1 VSDVFAY
8 VRDSLPP
15 PPARVLEVGAG
26 EGELALA
33 LAGAGYDVLAIDPAA
48 TAPPVQPVALL
59 ELSEPDASFDAAVA
73 CVSLHHVE
81 PLEESCAR
89 LADVVRPG
97 GRLIV
102 DEFDIDQF
110 DEPAA
115 QWWIDRRT
123 GGDHEPGTAAAVIE
137 RLRDHIHPVS
147 RLVAELEA
155 FFDLEQ
161 PLRGAYLY
169 RWSMP
174 DGLEPA
180 EREAIASGAIPATGI
195 RFTATRRPIRR
206 SAAHGS

>member
-26 EGELALA
+26 EGELARA
-33 LAGAGYDVLAIDPAA
+33 LADAGYDVLAIDPAA

-59 ELSEPDASFDAAVA
+59 EVSEPAASFDAAVA
-73 CVSLHHVE
+73 CVSLHHVD
-81 PLEESCAR
+81 PLKESCAR
-89 LADVVRPG
+89 LAEVIRPG
-97 GRLIV
+97 GRLVV

-110 DEPAA
+110 DERAA

-123 GGDHEPGTAAAVIE
+123 GAEHEPGSAAAVIE

-147 RLVAELEA
+147 RLVAELETS
-155 FFDLEQ
+155 FDLEQ

-174 DGLEPA
+174 EGLETA
-180 EREAIASGAIPATGI
+180 EREAIASGTIPATGI
-195 RFTATRRPIRR
+195 RFTATRRP
-206 SAAHGS
+206 A

>member
-26 EGELALA
+26 EGELARA
-33 LAGAGYDVLAIDPAA
+33 LVDAGYDVLAIDPAA
-48 TAPPVQPVALL
+48 TAPPVRPVALL
-59 ELSEPDASFDAAVA
+59 DVSEPAASFDAAVA
-73 CVSLHHVE
+73 CDSLHHVE

-89 LADVVRPG
+89 LAEVVRPG
-97 GRLIV
+97 GRLVV

-110 DEPAA
+110 DERAA

-123 GGDHEPGTAAAVIE
+123 GADHEPRTAAAVIE

-147 RLVAELEA
+147 RLVAELEGS
-155 FFDLEQ
+155 FDLEQ

-174 DGLEPA
+174 DGLETA
-180 EREAIASGAIPATGI
+180 EREAIASGTIPATGI
-195 RFTATRRPIRR
+195 RFTATRRP
-206 SAAHGS
+206 A